1 MGPRLHTTGRRR
13 FATQRIVR
21 PDLLLVWQEHLAPT
35 CERRAMREY
44 DHWLLDVD
52 LLCQPRECPTN
63 CVGIRSRKEID
74 VEHNH
79 NQVG

>member
-1 MGPRLHTTGRRR
+1 VTVYDISAPHDLRVALKKPVINTAEIDSMLADPDADEAVKRQLLADVEPQGYQRPR
-13 FATQRIVR
+13 
-21 PDLLLVWQEHLAPT
+21 
-35 CERRAMREY
+35 
-44 DHWLLDVD
+44 
-52 LLCQPRECPTN
+52 RECPTN